1 MLFDMCVFNCVVYVV
16 NWWEWGVEDDV
27 VDDFG
32 CVFVVVMD
40 VVGYVVVIFFDFD
53 LNVEFVIFW

>member
-1 MLFDMCVFNCVVYVV
+1 M
-16 NWWEWGVEDDV
+16 

-53 LNVEFVIFW
+53 LNVEFVIF